1 MSSTSSIVEPATV
14 VRAWAADYQ
23 READERRRRW
33 SADPL
38 ADAFAYVAADL
49 EERASQLA
57 AAAETLS
64 PAEYAARLP
73 PAERVTEQSVRNWIK
88 RGELD
93 AVEGPHGFRI
103 PKGAR
108 RRRPRLRV
116 VGE

>member
-1 MSSTSSIVEPATV
+1 MHTTIVDPADL
-14 VRAWAADYQ
+14 VRGWAKEYE

-49 EERASQLA
+49 EERAKQLT

-64 PAEYAARLP
+64 PAEYAAQLP
-73 PAERVTEQSVRNWIK
+73 ADQRVTEQSVRNWIH

-93 AVEGPHGFRI
+93 AVLGPHGYRI

-108 RRRPRLRV
+108 RRKPRLRV